1 MTPALCCLHRDT
13 TGKCFPLAQ
22 AISSLLKYY
31 YSFMDS
37 QLTIVVP
44 VYNAEKVL
52 PACLD
57 SLRSQTVPVR
67 ILLADD
73 GSTDGS
79 PAITDTFASNHPL
92 AQVLHLAHGGLP
104 ATRAAALSHVQTPFF
119 AFLDADDTLDAR
131 FSEVMLL
138 AAMKRNATLVF
149 CPYRCIYD
157 GIPRHVSYGSDI
169 DSRFQGSVPIRRDP
183 SLLLTIPSFFWGK
196 IFQTDYFLQH
206 IHFAD
211 ESCAKL
217 EDVVAMYPFLLDVPA
232 ISKVP
237 DPLYRYAI
245 SAGSMCRD
253 PRQEL
258 ARLPALRE
266 LHRRFG
272 ELGALP
278 SFLPQL
284 YALNRCYLFD
294 QLERLHNYVDPPH
307 QHRVIREY
315 FSHLD
320 TTLPGWRPHPFH
332 PTFYAAYWHAVVSWN
347 AIRQKRR
354 AQSNLSIHIL

>member
-1 MTPALCCLHRDT
+1 M
-13 TGKCFPLAQ
+13 
-22 AISSLLKYY
+22 ISP
-31 YSFMDS
+31 
-37 QLTIVVP
+37 LTIIVP
-44 VYNAEKVL
+44 LYNAEKVL

-57 SLRSQTVPVR
+57 SLCSQTAPVR

-73 GSTDGS
+73 GSTDSS
-79 PAITDTFASNHPL
+79 PAIADAFAANHPL

-104 ATRAAALSHVQTPFF
+104 ATRAAALQHVETPFF
-119 AFLDADDTLDAR
+119 AFLDTDDTLESH
-131 FSEVMLL
+131 FSETMLS
-138 AAMKRNATLVF
+138 AAVQRNATLVF

-157 GIPRHVSYGSDI
+157 GIPRHVSYDGDI
-169 DSRFQGSVPIRRDP
+169 DGRFRGFAPIRHDP

-196 IFQTDYFLQH
+196 IFRTDYARQH
-206 IHFAD
+206 IRFAD

-217 EDVVAMYPFLLDVPA
+217 EDVVAMYPFLLDVPT

-237 DPLYRYAI
+237 EPLYRYAI

-266 LHRRFG
+266 LHRRFE

-278 SFLPQL
+278 TFLPQL

-294 QLERLHNYVDPPH
+294 QLERLRNYVDSPH
-307 QHRVIREY
+307 QHRVVREY
-315 FSHLD
+315 FRHLD
-320 TTLPGWRPHPFH
+320 STLPGWRPHPFH
-332 PTFYAAYWHAVVSWN
+332 PTFYAAYWHAIVTWN
-347 AIRQKRR
+347 AIRRKT
-354 AQSNLSIHIL
+354 SS